1 MDCWLTFLNSCN
13 DSSCS
18 PKNLNTQDN
27 LNFPEQEIILE
38 EIDELD
44 SLPTE

>member
-1 MDCWLTFLNSCN
+1 M
-13 DSSCS
+13 
-18 PKNLNTQDN
+18 
-27 LNFPEQEIILE
+27 EINKLIEIVKKKITREIVLE